1 MNREDVNPQLMDWL
15 QGQTLFSARKL
26 GEDYNDMYDAETTD
40 LNAACVATSLRRQIG
55 EARHMLML
63 DIDAEAFLIP
73 SSTPGHNHLYVDA
86 SMTTDQLENLLDA
99 LTAAGIIEP
108 GYANASKSRGY
119 TSLRL
124 PWVRK
129 GEEVPA

>member
-1 MNREDVNPQLMDWL
+1 MNRDDVDPQLAAWL
-15 QGQTLFSARKL
+15 DNQTLYAARKL
-26 GEDYNDMYDAETTD
+26 GEDYSDMYDSETAD
-40 LNAACVATSLRRQIG
+40 LDKACVATSLVRSLG
-55 EARHMLML
+55 EPRHMLML
-63 DIDAEAFLIP
+63 DIDSEAFLIP

-86 SMTTDQLENLLDA
+86 RMTTDQLETLLDA

-124 PWVRK
+124 PWVKK
-129 GEEVPA
+129 GQEVPA